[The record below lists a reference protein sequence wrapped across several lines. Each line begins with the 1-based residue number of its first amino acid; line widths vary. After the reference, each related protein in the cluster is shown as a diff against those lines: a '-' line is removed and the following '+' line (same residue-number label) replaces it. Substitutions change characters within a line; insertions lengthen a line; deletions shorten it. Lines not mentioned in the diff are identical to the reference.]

1 MQKSVQLRWIA
12 EAEAKRVRQFALVQR
27 AASEA
32 RVNLVYPTL
41 GSASFGRLRKL
52 LRRLTSIGARGQ
64 FRDAGITR
72 PPASPSRSGS
82 AINEPEVSRVLTTVL
97 FTDIVNSTG
106 HVSELGDRRWRAL
119 LDRHDDAVRQQI
131 TRFHG
136 WEIKHTGDG
145 FVAIFAGP
153 ARAVGCAAAIVERT
167 APLGIAVRIG
177 IHCGEVMLEPSDI
190 GGIAVHIASR
200 IAAIAEPGQP
210 LVSGTVH
217 DLAAGS
223 GLVFENR
230 GVRAL
235 RGVAEDL
242 RLYAV
247 PSSSTSGELRR

>member
-1 MQKSVQLRWIA
+1 MQKSTQLRWIA
-12 EAEAKRVRQFALVQR
+12 ETEAKRVRQFALVHR

-32 RVNLVYPTL
+32 SVNLVYPTF

-52 LRRLTSIGARGQ
+52 LRRLTSISVGRQ
-64 FRDAGITR
+64 LRDARIIPT
-72 PPASPSRSGS
+72 PASASWAGS

-97 FTDIVNSTG
+97 FTDIVDSTG
-106 HVSELGDRRWRAL
+106 HVAKLGDRRWRAL
-119 LDRHDDAVRQQI
+119 LHRHDDAVRRQI

-153 ARAVGCAAAIVERT
+153 ALAVGCAAAIVETT
-167 APLGIAVRIG
+167 APLGISVRIG

-210 LVSGTVH
+210 LVSGTVR

-230 GVRAL
+230 GIRAVRGL
-235 RGVAEDL
+235 PEDL

-247 PSSSTSGELRR
+247 SS

>member
-1 MQKSVQLRWIA
+1 MQKNAQLRWIA
-12 EAEAKRVRQFALVQR
+12 DAEAKRVRQFALAHR

-32 RVNLVYPTL
+32 HVNLVYPTL

-52 LRRLTSIGARGQ
+52 LRRLTSIGTRQ
-64 FRDAGITR
+64 QLRDARITLV
-72 PPASPSRSGS
+72 PASPSRSGS
-82 AINEPEVSRVLTTVL
+82 AINEPEFSRVLTTVL

-106 HVSELGDRRWRAL
+106 HVAELGDRRWRAL
-119 LDRHDDAVRQQI
+119 LDHDDAVRQQI

-153 ARAVGCAAAIVERT
+153 ARAVGCAAAIVETT
-167 APLGIAVRIG
+167 APLGISMRIG
-177 IHCGEVMLEPSDI
+177 IHCGEVMLEHDDI

-200 IAAIAEPGQP
+200 IAAIAEPGEP
-210 LVSGTVH
+210 LVSGTVR

-223 GLVFENR
+223 GLVFANR
-230 GVRAL
+230 GIRAVRGL
-235 RGVAEDL
+235 PEDL

-247 PSSSTSGELRR
+247 SSSRTSGGA

>member
-1 MQKSVQLRWIA
+1 MRKAQLRWIA
-12 EAEAKRVRQFALVQR
+12 DAEAKRVRQFALAHR

-32 RVNLVYPTL
+32 HVNLVYPTL

-52 LRRLTSIGARGQ
+52 LRRLTSIGTRQ
-64 FRDAGITR
+64 QLRDARITLV
-72 PPASPSRSGS
+72 PASLSRSGS
-82 AINEPEVSRVLTTVL
+82 AINEPEFSRVLTTVL

-106 HVSELGDRRWRAL
+106 HVAELGDRRWRAL

-153 ARAVGCAAAIVERT
+153 ARAVGCAAAIVETT
-167 APLGIAVRIG
+167 APLGISVRIG
-177 IHCGEVMLEPSDI
+177 IHSGEVMLERDDI

-200 IAAIAEPGQP
+200 IAAIAEPGEP
-210 LVSGTVH
+210 LVSGTVR

-223 GLVFENR
+223 GLVFANR
-230 GVRAL
+230 GIRAVRGL
-235 RGVAEDL
+235 PEDL

-247 PSSSTSGELRR
+247 SSSRTSGGA